1 MPILSVPEKSVL
13 IVDDEKLNV
22 ELAGA
27 YLKEEG
33 YRIFFALSG
42 MKALEMV
49 QSEKI
54 DLILL
59 DINMPNLDGF
69 TVCQKLKADS
79 SFADIPVIFLTALN
93 DIDNVTKAF
102 EVGGG
107 VDYIV
112 KPFNPL
118 ELKARVKTHL
128 RVLTLMEDLKQKQS
142 RLAQLSISDPFTKL
156 PNALYFESQLKIAL
170 QKEPVWVVQLKI
182 DRLDRLNGLYG
193 FSKTNRVLARFA
205 KLLQQ
210 SCYTNAKIARLYGG
224 SFGILFGNYSSGE
237 IEKNMITIRKAL
249 QADSVLGG
257 GVIKVDA
264 AVMHIKESTSLER
277 IYIKLQ
283 QGLDMIEHSLDFNF
297 LFVAYSAP
305 L

>member
-1 MPILSVPEKSVL
+1 MMKKSVL
-13 IVDDEKLNV
+13 VVDDEKLNV

-33 YRIFFALSG
+33 YRILFALSG
-42 MKALEMV
+42 AKALEML

-54 DLILL
+54 DLILM

-69 TVCQKLKADS
+69 AVCQKLKADS
-79 SFADIPVIFLTALN
+79 NFANIPVIFLTALS
-93 DIDNVTKAF
+93 DIDNITRAF
-102 EVGGG
+102 EVGGA
-107 VDYIV
+107 DYIV

-118 ELKARVKTHL
+118 ELKARVKTQL
-128 RVLTLMEDLKQKQS
+128 QVLSLMEDLKQKQS
-142 RLAQLSISDPFTKL
+142 RLAHLSISDPFTKL

-170 QKEPVWVVQLKI
+170 KNEPVWVVQLKI
-182 DRLDRLNGLYG
+182 DRLDKLNRLYG

-210 SCYTNAKIARLYGG
+210 SCYSNAKIARLYGG
-224 SFGILFGNYSSGE
+224 SFGVLFGNYSSGE
-237 IEKNMITIRKAL
+237 IEKNMIMIRKAL

-264 AVMHIKESTSLER
+264 AVMHIREASSLER
-277 IYIKLQ
+277 VYVKLQ

-297 LFVAYSAP
+297 LFVE
-305 L
+305 